1 MSKTDLIHECDG
13 LSLELKK
20 ILAKAGILTFTDLSK
35 YTCLSLRTLVPKL
48 KVRHLANLKHAL
60 NVHKKS
66 LVSDG
71 SIELDR
77 FIDQRKLFNLWNKGV
92 DTYRL
97 LDELPF
103 LEFVEAMGGP
113 HARFFKDKRAARR
126 WLERNELTIQK
137 RFELPHLPMPTS
149 ELLYNGGVLRLED
162 TVALSDHALAKIL
175 QPTFGRT
182 QAKLTPLTRVRLI
195 EIKYALWKEGIDRP
209 CKPL

>member
-1 MSKTDLIHECDG
+1 MSKPDLIHECDG
-13 LSLELKK
+13 LSSELKK
-20 ILAKAGILTFTDLSK
+20 ILAKAGIFTFTDLSK
-35 YTCLSLRTLVPKL
+35 YTCLSLRTVVPTL

-60 NVHKKS
+60 RAQKKKF
-66 LVSDG
+66 VPDG

-77 FIDQRKLFNLWNKGV
+77 FIDQRKLFNLWSKGI

-97 LDELPF
+97 LDKLPF

-137 RFELPHLPMPTS
+137 RFELPHLTPETS
-149 ELLYNGGVLRLED
+149 ALLYNGGVFCLED
-162 TVALSDHALAKIL
+162 TVALDDHALAKIL
-175 QPTFGRT
+175 QPTFHRT
-182 QAKLTPLTRVRLI
+182 KAKLTPLTRVRLM
-195 EIKYALWKEGIDRP
+195 EVKYALWKEGITRP